1 MAMLMMS
8 MVIAKMAI
16 LSIMATIVMAN
27 INFSVT
33 IRGYPGK
40 EH

>member
-16 LSIMATIVMAN
+16 LAILATIVMAN
-27 INFSVT
+27 VTFSMN
-33 IRGYPGK
+33 IRGYPAK